1 MASHT
6 FHKLIILLPKK
17 CCSILV
23 VAAAF
28 VLITAFPS
36 QSQSPADAASPEPL
50 ATNYSQDDLALLSSR
65 RNDLVRLETFNG
77 LEANQV
83 ILQGKLLQ
91 ICPAFKK
98 HLFVK
103 YEGGTTGDVEFIA
116 VYPRT
121 VGVVHLITWEGGFSH
136 KLEPASLRKSTIAAF
151 NEIWLE
157 ERGGTAQTSPV
168 SGLNWGSLAA
178 CYAEFAG
185 EQLFLP
191 PNVQRSEI
199 VAPKTTLDFEHEK
212 ASKVVFK
219 VSTEPQS
226 ASLSLDFDR
235 FGFVKSVARTPNL
248 PSRPIP

>member
-1 MASHT
+1 MIFVSQ
-6 FHKLIILLPKK
+6 K
-17 CCSILV
+17 CGRV
-23 VAAAF
+23 VAVAAAF
-28 VLITAFPS
+28 VLLGALPLQPQDPANNVS
-36 QSQSPADAASPEPL
+36 SEHSAAGYSP
-50 ATNYSQDDLALLSSR
+50 DDLALVSSR
-65 RNDLVRLETFNG
+65 RNDLLRLETFNG

-83 ILQGKLLQ
+83 NPQGKLLQ

-103 YEGGTTGDVEFIA
+103 YDGRTTADAEFVA

-121 VGVVHLITWEGGFSH
+121 VGVVHLITWRGGFSH
-136 KLEPASLRKSTIAAF
+136 KLEPASVRKSTIASF

-168 SGLNWGSLAA
+168 SGLNWASLAA

-191 PNVQRSEI
+191 PNVHRSEI
-199 VAPKTTLDFEHEK
+199 IAPKTTLDFEHAK
-212 ASKVVFK
+212 PSKVVFT
-219 VSTEPQS
+219 VSTEPKS

-235 FGFVKSVARTPNL
+235 FGLVTGVARTPNL
-248 PSRPIP
+248 PSQAIP